1 VEWRGLWSYREALE
15 AQRREREEVIAGRAG
30 PVLWLLEHPP
40 VITVGRRGAVVDEA
54 RIAQA
59 GFELVA
65 TERGGLATCH
75 EPGQLVGY
83 LIRDVSA
90 EGVRCAVHAI
100 EAGLLA
106 WLSGLGVAARRRSD
120 APGVWVGGDKVAAL
134 GLHVRRGVTMHGFAV
149 NLCNDLRGFSLITP
163 CGITDGGVTSVERC
177 AGSSSTPAEAW
188 RGVAEC
194 VVRAFSSLDSP
205 RRKG

>member
-1 VEWRGLWSYREALE
+1 MEWRGLWSYREALE

-30 PVLWLLEHPP
+30 PVLWMLEHPP
-40 VITVGRRGAVVDEA
+40 VITVGRRGAVVDED
-54 RIAQA
+54 RVAQA
-59 GFELVA
+59 GFGLVA

-100 EAGLLA
+100 EAGLIDWLA
-106 WLSGLGVAARRRSD
+106 GAGVAARRRSD

-163 CGITDGGVTSVERC
+163 CGITDGGVTTVERC
-177 AGSSSTPAEAW
+177 AGSSSTPVEAW

-205 RRKG
+205 RCKG